1 MALAHR
7 DISGLLKKHGY
18 TEIRKIGEGSFGKA
32 LLVQSEDGT
41 KLVCKMVDV
50 SQASAKETQDAVKEG
65 RLLAQFRHPYVV
77 RYRDNFID
85 SGWLSILMDYCEGG
99 DLSKQIE
106 NARKRR
112 QPIPEEQI
120 LMWITQALLA
130 LKYIHDKHVL
140 HRDLKSSNFFLSK
153 SGNLKMGDF
162 GIAKVLACT
171 AACAK
176 TQIGTPYY
184 LSPEVCQEK
193 PYTWPSDM
201 WAMGCIL
208 YELCALRVPFDANS
222 ISDLVKKICRGP
234 TPSIPSGYSDFLR
247 QLCTEM
253 LNRNPTSRPSAES
266 ILARPQMQSVVKQM
280 LERAQAAQEGRDPA
294 LSGGGGVSEAAAP
307 AARHSLPA
315 SVGSPHPA
323 PEGGFYRKGD
333 PVEYHSTTH
342 KDWLPATVLNV
353 DSEYRIIIDLK
364 PNTWISREL
373 QAVQIR
379 PRRRSVEN
387 AHAGPAVGCPT
398 PLRQQSPSV
407 VGAAPRA
414 MTPSRLREASPWLG
428 GGAGSRQPSP
438 QGRRLQSREPSP
450 AIGSRAPTPGNAST
464 PGRASSPRGGY
475 GAQRYDPVGA
485 RPAADLP
492 QGPPRGPPGMPRG
505 PLGHS
510 PLGGQ
515 PRRPFNAAGLAIA
528 GGV

>member
-1 MALAHR
+1 MDAMAALAHR
-7 DISGLLKKHGY
+7 DVNGILKKHGY
-18 TEIRKIGEGSFGKA
+18 TEIKKIGEGSFGKA
-32 LLVQSEDGT
+32 LLVQTEDGT

-247 QLCTEM
+247 QLCAEM
-253 LNRNPTSRPSAES
+253 LNRNPSGRPSAES
-266 ILARPQMQSVVKQM
+266 ILARPQMQAVVKQM

-294 LSGGGGVSEAAAP
+294 QSGANSSELAP
-307 AARHSLPA
+307 PARHSAPA
-315 SVGSPHPA
+315 SAVGSPNV

-333 PVEYHSTTH
+333 AVEYHSTTH

-364 PNTWISREL
+364 PNTWISREM

-379 PRRRSVEN
+379 PRRRSVMEN
-387 AHAGPAVGCPT
+387 AHAVPAVGCPT

-407 VGAAPRA
+407 GAPRA
-414 MTPSRLREASPWLG
+414 MTPSRLREPSPWLG
-428 GGAGSRQPSP
+428 GGGGGSRVPTP
-438 QGRRLQSREPSP
+438 QGRRHSREPSP
-450 AIGSRAPTPGNAST
+450 GPGS
-464 PGRASSPRGGY
+464 RASSPRTGY

-485 RPAADLP
+485 RPVADLP
-492 QGPPRGPPGMPRG
+492 QGQPRGPPGMPRG

-515 PRRPFNAAGLAIA
+515 PRRPFNAAGMAIA